1 MLGCLYLLYEFG
13 ISNCMYISFHNE
25 DKPCPLKK
33 GKYNGRPSTFLY
45 SIFKSYRNGK
55 SYHERIFHIYKINDR
70 IPLYYIEKMT
80 NYSNLNNPDYVNQVQ
95 YYDSYDELVRE
106 MHIIFDNL

>member
-1 MLGCLYLLYEFG
+1 MFEYLYLLYEFG
-13 ISNCMYISFHNE
+13 LCKIYYITSHNE

-33 GKYNGRPSTFLY
+33 GKYNNRPSTFLY

-55 SYHERIFHIYKINDR
+55 SYHERIFHIYKIKDR

-80 NYSNLNNPDYVNQVQ
+80 NYSNIYNSDYVNQVQ
-95 YYDSYDELVRE
+95 YYDTFEEVVGE
-106 MHIIFDNL
+106 MHVILNNL